1 MHKIELDSNIVKT
14 AKAILLEKQKMV
26 IVTHHNPD
34 GDAIGTSLA
43 LYHFL
48 QAMGKESK
56 VICPNPYPDFLKWLP
71 GNDDVL
77 FYSSDEKETS
87 SLIDQADLI
96 MALDFNVADRLKKL
110 EKPIRKSNASKI
122 LIDHHPNPGEF
133 ADYILSD
140 SSVSSTAELLY
151 YIIEQWNMLEYINEN
166 FASCLY
172 TGIMTDTGSFNYN
185 SSQPYT
191 YHVVS
196 ELLKLRINKDK
207 IYDAVYD
214 NYSESRMRLLG
225 YCLYQKMEVIASYHT
240 AFISIDK
247 EELKEFDF
255 QEGDSEGFVNEPLS
269 IKGVCFTA
277 IFIER
282 KDYVKISFRSKGS
295 FPANE
300 FAEKHF
306 NGGGHKNAAGGFSY
320 RSLNETLQRFR
331 DLLKDY
337 REQLDNS
344 I

>member
-1 MHKIELDSNIVKT
+1 MHKIQLDSSVIKI
-14 AKAILLEKQKMV
+14 AKAILVEKQKIV

-56 VICPNPYPDFLKWLP
+56 VVCPNPYPDFLKWLP

-77 FYSSDEKETS
+77 FYSNDEQQS
-87 SLIDQADLI
+87 SAFIDNADLI

-110 EKPIRKSNASKI
+110 EKPIRKSDAPKI
-122 LIDHHPNPGEF
+122 LIDHHPNPGKF

-151 YIIEQWNMLEYINEN
+151 YIIEQWNLPEYINKD

-196 ELLKLRINKDK
+196 ELLKLQINKDK

-225 YCLYQKMEVIASYHT
+225 YCLYQKLEVIESYHT

-247 EELKEFDF
+247 EELKEFNF

-269 IKGVCFTA
+269 IKGICFTA
-277 IFIER
+277 IFIEQ

-306 NGGGHKNAAGGFSY
+306 NGGGHINAAGGFSY

-331 DLLKDY
+331 DLLKHY

-344 I
+344 L